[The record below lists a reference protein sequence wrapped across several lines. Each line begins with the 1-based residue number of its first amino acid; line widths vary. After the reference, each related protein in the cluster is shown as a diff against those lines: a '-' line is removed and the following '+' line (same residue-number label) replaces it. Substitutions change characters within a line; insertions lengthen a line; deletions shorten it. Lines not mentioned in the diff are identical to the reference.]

1 MDGRH
6 DDQGGSVGHRGKG
19 WRCTEAGVADNFE
32 GGIVSQEET
41 NKELVRRYFNERWN
55 ARNYG
60 VVDELNGTEASAIEE
75 HKAFLAEVNGLLSE
89 SRLTIGDMIAED
101 DRVAL
106 HWTFDAVLREGY
118 SGAAGSPGEHV
129 TYSGLAMLRIANGK
143 IMDDIAYSDGFG
155 ELTS

>member
-1 MDGRH
+1 M
-6 DDQGGSVGHRGKG
+6 
-19 WRCTEAGVADNFE
+19 
-32 GGIVSQEET
+32 SQEET

-55 ARNYG
+55 TRNYG
-60 VVDELNGTEASAIEE
+60 VVDELNGTGDKAVEE

-89 SRLTIGDMIAED
+89 SHLTVGDVIAED

-129 TYSGLAMLRIANGK
+129 TYSGIAMLRIANGK
-143 IMDDIAYSDGFG
+143 IMDDIAYSDGFDK
-155 ELTS
+155 LMS

>member
-1 MDGRH
+1 
-6 DDQGGSVGHRGKG
+6 V
-19 WRCTEAGVADNFE
+19 EDNFE
-32 GGIVSQEET
+32 GGVVSQEET

-55 ARNYG
+55 TRNYG
-60 VVDELNGTEASAIEE
+60 VVDELNGTGDKAVEE

-89 SRLTIGDMIAED
+89 SHLTVGDVIAED

-129 TYSGLAMLRIANGK
+129 TYSGIAMLRIANGK
-143 IMDDIAYSDGFG
+143 IMDDIAYSDGFDK
-155 ELTS
+155 LMS

>member
-1 MDGRH
+1 MNGRRNERGGPVEHGGNGRH
-6 DDQGGSVGHRGKG
+6 CVGA
-19 WRCTEAGVADNFE
+19 EVEDNFE
-32 GGIVSQEET
+32 GGVVSQEET

-55 ARNYG
+55 TRNYG
-60 VVDELNGTEASAIEE
+60 VVDELNGTGDKAVEE

-89 SRLTIGDMIAED
+89 SHLTVGDVIAED

-129 TYSGLAMLRIANGK
+129 TYSGIAMLRIANGK
-143 IMDDIAYSDGFG
+143 IMDDIAYSDGFDK
-155 ELTS
+155 LMS